1 MVSNGHRKVRNAK
14 YGIKICIARGKK
26 SVNKRQRRKTNKKG
40 ATIKMEVKTGED
52 LKQLDDRDKSWKEP
66 ETNHRDKNW

>member
-1 MVSNGHRKVRNAK
+1 
-14 YGIKICIARGKK
+14 
-26 SVNKRQRRKTNKKG
+26 
-40 ATIKMEVKTGED
+40 MEVKTGED